1 MRIARWLLIFSSL
14 VLALLLY
21 VAFSIYLYS
30 SKSSGMS
37 ADAAIV
43 LGAAVWNG
51 KPSPVFQERINHAI
65 KLYQSGQVKK
75 VVFTGGV
82 GVGDKK
88 SEAQAAKEYAVSHGV
103 PARDILLEDRSTITQ
118 ENLAFSSPLLAANG
132 LSVVL
137 IVSDPLHMKRAMTM
151 ADDLGLNALPSP
163 TETSRYQSYSSRGNM
178 FFSETYFYIG
188 YKLRHF

>member
-1 MRIARWLLIFSSL
+1 MIFSSL

-178 FFSETYFYIG
+178 LFSEMYFYIG